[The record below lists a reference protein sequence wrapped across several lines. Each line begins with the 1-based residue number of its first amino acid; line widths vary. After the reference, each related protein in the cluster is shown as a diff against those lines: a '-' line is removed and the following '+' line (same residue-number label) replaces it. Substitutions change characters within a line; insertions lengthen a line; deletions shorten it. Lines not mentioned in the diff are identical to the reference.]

1 VGLVLVTRKRSS
13 DGDAFGARFTAFW
26 TVALVSIFSFFVFSA
41 HPLKWIPKQDNYALM
56 FLAPLALLGGY
67 ALAQLR
73 TLPLALLLIV
83 FAGGAWSLAA
93 LESHR
98 VQLHYSG
105 LHKSAAFARSH
116 PDASVYLSGQA
127 INDYY
132 LANLS
137 AGVTARPRNV
147 LRISTLISEPS
158 TNVSAHEVR
167 FVVIDRDTPEFANI
181 QQLRMLQ
188 ERMGRCWQRVATL
201 EREAR
206 GPGAQVLGVLSQLRP
221 LLPPVVNRQLSFID
235 KLTAPSEIGVYEFL
249 KDVACTT

>member
-1 VGLVLVTRKRSS
+1 
-13 DGDAFGARFTAFW
+13 
-26 TVALVSIFSFFVFSA
+26 
-41 HPLKWIPKQDNYALM
+41 
-56 FLAPLALLGGY
+56 
-67 ALAQLR
+67 
-73 TLPLALLLIV
+73 
-83 FAGGAWSLAA
+83 
-93 LESHR
+93 
-98 VQLHYSG
+98 
-105 LHKSAAFARSH
+105 
-116 PDASVYLSGQA
+116 
-127 INDYY
+127 
-132 LANLS
+132 
-137 AGVTARPRNV
+137 VTARPRNV

-249 KDVACTT
+249 RDVACTT